1 MNSPKPMKLGA
12 IPSGITGKQAIVVHG
27 AREHNLRDLDVAIP
41 KRRLVVFTGP
51 SGSGKSSLAFDTIYA
66 EGQRRYVESLS
77 TYARQFLGAMEKPDV
92 DKLDGLSPTIS
103 IEQKTS
109 SNNPRSTVGTVTE
122 IYDHIRV
129 LWAQL
134 GVQHCYSCGEPVE
147 SSSEDAIVERILELP
162 ERTKY
167 ILLAPLVR
175 NRKGEYKDLFDKL
188 RKSGFTRARVDG
200 SIVDLSDI
208 EKVELHKKHNIDVV
222 IDRIIAKKGIAPRV
236 EESVARGLA
245 AGDGRLLLHVP
256 GEERDRLFSLE
267 RTCQTC
273 DIAYPELTHQSFSFN
288 SPLGQCSTCRGKG
301 VTPQLDPSLL
311 VVDGS
316 ISLKRGA
323 VAAIGPAPGERG
335 SKSFSASKEV
345 AHIWERLKELEDDGW
360 IDLDEPWDD
369 IHARKQDSLLEGK
382 KGFEGIGPM
391 VVKAR
396 KKARKAAR
404 AHLDEFFVDRPC
416 PTCDGDRL
424 SAASRSVLLHGRSLA
439 TLNAEQID
447 DARDFFAEL
456 ELNDK
461 ETLIGGELVKEIR
474 DRLQFLVNVGLSY
487 LSLGRGADTLSGGE
501 AQRIRLASQL
511 GSELTGIL
519 YILDEPSIGLHQRDN
534 RRLLDTLQELRDRGN
549 SIIVVEH
556 DRETMELADYI
567 LDFGPGAGRDGGDIV
582 AYGPPAVIEATDG
595 SVTGDYLA
603 GRRDLERR
611 TERRPTHGKA
621 LIIKG
626 ARHNN
631 LKSIDV
637 KIPVGTF
644 TCITGVSGAGKSSL
658 VNEIIYP
665 AIARNVYY
673 KHRTIGD
680 VDSISGIEHFD
691 KVIEIDQ
698 APIGRTP
705 RSNPATYTKVFDHI
719 REFFANLPEAKMY
732 GFDRGRFSF
741 NTTGGRC
748 EECQGAG
755 SKKVEMNFLADV
767 YVPCERCMGKRF
779 NHTTLMVQY
788 KGKSIADVLSMTV
801 AEAAEFFEHH
811 PKISRM
817 LQTLLDVGLDYV
829 QLGQPSTTLSGGE
842 AQRIKLSRELAK
854 IATGQT
860 LYILDEPSTGLHFDD
875 IRKLL
880 GVIHQLVDAG
890 NTVVMIEHNLDI
902 IAAADYLIDLGPEG
916 GSEGGELVAEGTPE
930 DVAQVEGSYTGRFL
944 AEVFAP

>member
-1 MNSPKPMKLGA
+1 MNSPERVRLGA
-12 IPSGITGKQAIVVHG
+12 IPEGISGKQAIVVRG

-92 DKLDGLSPTIS
+92 DRLEGLSPTIS

-134 GVQHCYSCGEPVE
+134 GVQHCYNCGDPVE
-147 SSSEDAIVERILELP
+147 SSSEDAITERILELP
-162 ERTKY
+162 DKTKF

-200 SIVDLSDI
+200 EIVELDDI

-222 IDRIIAKKGIAPRV
+222 IDRMIAKPGIAPRV
-236 EESVARGLA
+236 EESVARGLT
-245 AGDGRLLLHVP
+245 AGDGRLLLHIP
-256 GEERDRLFSLE
+256 GEADDRLFSLA
-267 RTCQTC
+267 RTCSTC
-273 DIAYPELTHQSFSFN
+273 EIAYPELTHQSFSFN

-311 VVDGS
+311 VVDGKTS
-316 ISLKRGA
+316 IRKGA

-335 SKSFSASKEV
+335 SKSFSASKE
-345 AHIWERLKELEDDGW
+345 AEPIWTRLLELEEEGW
-360 IDLDEPWDD
+360 IDLDEAWDD

-382 KGFEGIGPM
+382 QGFDGIGPM
-391 VVKAR
+391 VVAAR

-404 AHLDEFFVDRPC
+404 AHFDEFFVNRTC
-416 PTCDGDRL
+416 PECEGDRL
-424 SAASRSVLLHGRSLA
+424 SPETRSVLLHGRSIA
-439 TLNAEQID
+439 TINSIQLDE
-447 DARDFFAEL
+447 AREYFASL
-456 ELNDK
+456 ELNEK

-549 SIIVVEH
+549 SVIVVEH
-556 DRETMELADYI
+556 DRETMEVADYI

-582 AYGPPAVIEATDG
+582 AWGPLAAITATEG

-611 TERRPTHGKA
+611 TERRANGGKA
-621 LIIKG
+621 LIVKG

-631 LKSIDV
+631 LKGIDARV
-637 KIPVGTF
+637 PVGTF

-665 AIARNVYY
+665 AVARNVYY
-673 KHRTIGD
+673 KHRSIGD
-680 VDSISGIEHFD
+680 VDSISGLEHFD

-698 APIGRTP
+698 QPIGRTP

-719 REFFANLPEAKMY
+719 REFFANLPESKMY

-741 NTTGGRC
+741 NTAGGRC
-748 EECQGAG
+748 EECQGGG

-788 KGKSIADVLSMTV
+788 KGKNIADVLNMTV

-829 QLGQPSTTLSGGE
+829 QLGQSSTTLSGGE

-880 GVIHQLVDAG
+880 GVVHQLVDSG
-890 NTVVMIEHNLDI
+890 NTVLMIEHNLDI
-902 IAAADYLIDLGPEG
+902 VQAADYIIDLGPEG
-916 GSEGGELVAEGTPE
+916 GAAGGEVVAAGTPE
-930 DVAQVEGSYTGRFL
+930 EVAKVAESHTGRFL
-944 AEVFAP
+944 AEMFAE